1 MYNNMCMY
9 VTGFRKEDHF
19 RKLSKWRYGQLK
31 LNNWIK
37 KKLFLLRW
45 IFGLS
50 STFKLTL
57 KPGSAVQVAKHAT

>member
-1 MYNNMCMY
+1 MEIWS
-9 VTGFRKEDHF
+9 VEA
-19 RKLSKWRYGQLK
+19 GQLD
-31 LNNWIK
+31 K

-50 STFKLTL
+50 STFKLNL